1 MMQMKIARCVLPNSG
16 IDMYFYDCLKVMTLY
31 KDIEVVLLRGECT
44 DCHAFWHT
52 TSHSLITA
60 NEAIRTKFRNHI
72 AKNSG
77 EFCLSGT
84 KTKRGEYGNELPA

>member
-1 MMQMKIARCVLPNSG
+1 MFHL
-16 IDMYFYDCLKVMTLY
+16 YFYDSLRKEVLY
-31 KDIEVVLLRGECT
+31 KDEDVVLLKGECS
-44 DCHAFWHT
+44 DCHKRWHV
-52 TSHSLITA
+52 TSYSMSGA
-60 NEAIRTKFRNHI
+60 NDAIRTKFRNHI